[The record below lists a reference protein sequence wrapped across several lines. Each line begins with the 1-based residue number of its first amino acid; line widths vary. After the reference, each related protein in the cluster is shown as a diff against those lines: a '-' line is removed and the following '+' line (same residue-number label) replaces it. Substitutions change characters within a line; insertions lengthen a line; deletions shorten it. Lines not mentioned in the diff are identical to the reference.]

1 MPLMVAYD
9 TWSNSAREVGFML
22 PCLLARDF
30 QRSSPDADELLCM
43 FTGMFTRRCGDG
55 KVLGLVEGDTHTS
68 LTFD

>member
-30 QRSSPDADELLCM
+30 QRSRPDTNTSLCM
-43 FTGMFTRRCGDG
+43 FTGVFLRVCGDG
-55 KVLGLVEGDTHTS
+55 EALSLVEGGTHTS
-68 LTFD
+68 LTLD